1 MKGLRAGGL
10 ALVFG
15 LKHHT
20 AANGKC
26 VELVRVVYPLQ
37 FFTRP
42 TDGTKSVMED
52 DGGGPAW
59 LVTGDVT
66 TSQGHHGYG
75 LFSPANLMPIDDG
88 NPDGADELERGKPVG
103 VSHA

>member
-10 ALVFG
+10 ALVYG
-15 LKHHT
+15 LQKQT

-42 TDGTKSVMED
+42 TDGTKAVMED

-66 TSQGHHGYG
+66 TSKGHHGYG
-75 LFSPANLMPIDDG
+75 LFSPANLMPIDDCD
-88 NPDGADELERGKPVG
+88 PDAVDELTKDKP
-103 VSHA
+103 AELTA

>member
-1 MKGLRAGGL
+1 MAGLRAGGL

-15 LKHHT
+15 LKCHT
-20 AANGKC
+20 AVNGKC
-26 VELVRVVYPLQ
+26 VELLRVVHPGQ

-42 TDGTKSVMED
+42 TDGKKTIMED

-88 NPDGADELERGKPVG
+88 DPDAVGELTKDKP
-103 VSHA
+103 AELTA